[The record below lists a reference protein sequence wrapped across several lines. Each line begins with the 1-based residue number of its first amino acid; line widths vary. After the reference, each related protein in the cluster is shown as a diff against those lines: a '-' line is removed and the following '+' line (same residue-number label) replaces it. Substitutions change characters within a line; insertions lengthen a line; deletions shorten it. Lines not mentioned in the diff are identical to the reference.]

1 MKKNE
6 SNKNMVW
13 DFALRLFHFILIIF
27 VVGLIVSA
35 KLDMLYIHQYFG
47 FGLLGLLFFRV
58 VWGFI
63 GSHYSRFKSFNLSF
77 KESLMQF
84 SREYRNKS
92 VRTPIGSFST
102 LFFLTTL
109 LILSVS
115 GLFSSDDVL
124 YDGPLTF
131 LTPRYTNVWT
141 NIHNIFHYILYSL
154 IVVHLLAIFY
164 YQFFKKNKIIQ
175 RMFDG
180 YEKSNEIDL
189 VSINEKPMKGILF
202 LLFLVFLPI
211 LIFIALQ

>member
-35 KLDMLYIHQYFG
+35 KLDVLYIHQYFG

-131 LTPRYTNVWT
+131 LTPRYTSVWT

-154 IVVHLLAIFY
+154 IAVHLLAIFY
-164 YQFFKKNKIIQ
+164 YQFFKKNKIVQQFI
-175 RMFDG
+175 DG
-180 YEKSNEIDL
+180 YARDDEIENKSIIKN
-189 VSINEKPMKGILF
+189 SMKGIY
-202 LLFLVFLPI
+202 LLLI
-211 LIFIALQ
+211 LIFLPVILLLYL

>member
-1 MKKNE
+1 
-6 SNKNMVW
+6 
-13 DFALRLFHFILIIF
+13 
-27 VVGLIVSA
+27 
-35 KLDMLYIHQYFG
+35 
-47 FGLLGLLFFRV
+47 
-58 VWGFI
+58 
-63 GSHYSRFKSFNLSF
+63 
-77 KESLMQF
+77 MQF

-131 LTPRYTNVWT
+131 LTPRYTSVWT

-175 RMFDG
+175 QFIDG
-180 YEKSNEIDL
+180 YSRDDEIE
-189 VSINEKPMKGILF
+189 NKPIIENSMKGIY
-202 LLFLVFLPI
+202 LLLI
-211 LIFIALQ
+211 LIFLPVILLLYL